1 MKAAVITAPGVIEI
15 LDVHLPAPGPGEV
28 LLRVGTSALCGTD
41 QRVLRGEKAVDVPI
55 IGHELVGF
63 VEAIGEGV
71 QGVQV
76 GERYA
81 VMTIVGCMECK
92 MCKRNRQNLCERG
105 IKAIG
110 YQWNG
115 GFAEYMIMPKEG
127 VEQGLLIPVP
137 DDMSDAVATLVEP
150 LSCCVN
156 GMDYLPLGDMDHVVI
171 MSAGII
177 AVLNGLVARARGAKN
192 ITIMNRSQGRLD
204 LINRLGLPFDN
215 LVNTSQHDP
224 VKWVKE
230 NTRGGADGVVVAA
243 SAKELVP
250 VGVQMLGMGGHLSV
264 FAGFAKNDPME
275 ALDLNLIHYRELNIH
290 GASGSARS
298 HYFDALDLLKSD
310 LIDWESIITHRFAL
324 GDFVEAF
331 ETQKNP
337 DVDSLKILIQ
347 P

>member
-1 MKAAVITAPGVIEI
+1 MKAAVITAPGVIEVQ
-15 LDVHLPAPGPGEV
+15 DVALPHPGPGEV
-28 LLRVGTSALCGTD
+28 LLKVGTSALCGTD

-63 VEAIGEGV
+63 VEAVGEGV
-71 QGVQV
+71 RGVQV

-92 MCKRNRQNLCERG
+92 MCKRDRQNLCERG

-137 DDMSDAVATLVEP
+137 EDMSDAVATLVEP

-156 GMDYLPLGDMDHVVI
+156 GMDYLPLHEMEHVVI

-177 AVLNGLVARARGAKN
+177 AVMNGLVARARGAK
-192 ITIMNRSQGRLD
+192 TVTLMNRSQGRLD
-204 LINRLGLPFDN
+204 LIERLGLPFDN
-215 LVNTSQHDP
+215 LVNTREHDP

-230 NTRGGADGVVVAA
+230 NVKGGADGVVVAA

-264 FAGFAKNDPME
+264 FAGFAKNDPLE
-275 ALDLNLIHYRELNIH
+275 PVDLNLIHYRELNVH
-290 GASGSARS
+290 GASGSARK
-298 HYFDALDLLKSD
+298 HYFDALAMLESD
-310 LIDWESIITHRFAL
+310 LIDWESIITHRFPLA
-324 GDFVEAF
+324 DFNDAF

>member
-1 MKAAVITAPGVIEI
+1 
-15 LDVHLPAPGPGEV
+15 
-28 LLRVGTSALCGTD
+28 
-41 QRVLRGEKAVDVPI
+41 
-55 IGHELVGF
+55 
-63 VEAIGEGV
+63 
-71 QGVQV
+71 
-76 GERYA
+76 
-81 VMTIVGCMECK
+81 
-92 MCKRNRQNLCERG
+92 
-105 IKAIG
+105 
-110 YQWNG
+110 
-115 GFAEYMIMPKEG
+115 MPKEG

-275 ALDLNLIHYRELNIH
+275 PLDLNLIHYRELNIH

>member
-1 MKAAVITAPGVIEI
+1 MKAAVITAPGVIEVQDI
-15 LDVHLPAPGPGEV
+15 PLPSPGPGEV

-41 QRVLRGEKAVDVPI
+41 QRVLRGEKHVDVPV

-63 VEAIGEGV
+63 VEAVGDGV
-71 QGVQV
+71 KDVHV

-81 VMTIVGCMECK
+81 VMTIVGCMECR

-137 DDMSDAVATLVEP
+137 ESMSDAVATLVEP

-156 GMDYLPLGDMDHVVI
+156 GMDYLPLHEMEHVVI

-177 AVLNGLVARARGAKN
+177 AVMNGLVARARGAKT
-192 ITIMNRSQGRLD
+192 ITLMNRSQGRLD
-204 LINRLGLPFDN
+204 LIEKLGLPFDN
-215 LVNTSQHDP
+215 LVNTREHDP
-224 VKWVKE
+224 VQWVKE
-230 NTRGGADGVVVAA
+230 NAKGGADGVVVAA

-250 VGVQMLGMGGHLSV
+250 VGIQMLGMGGHLSV

-275 ALDLNLIHYRELNIH
+275 PVDLNLIHYRELNVH
-290 GASGSARS
+290 GASGSARQ
-298 HYFDALDLLKSD
+298 HYFDALELLESD
-310 LIDWESIITHRFAL
+310 LIDWETIITHRFPL
-324 GDFVEAF
+324 GDFNEAF
-331 ETQKNP
+331 NTQKNP